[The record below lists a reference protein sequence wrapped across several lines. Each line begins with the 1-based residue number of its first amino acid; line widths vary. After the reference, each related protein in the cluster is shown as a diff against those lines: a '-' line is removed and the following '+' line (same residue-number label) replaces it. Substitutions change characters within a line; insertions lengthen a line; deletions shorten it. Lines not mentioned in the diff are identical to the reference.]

1 VTAAHFVRGVNTSGS
16 RTGATRERVSADD
29 GLASGWFANSHE
41 RAKRRRGQPKRRLI
55 VLMLLL
61 VALMLL
67 TAWRLVVVQVLD
79 VEAYIEWGATQ
90 RVRTVEIEATRGSIL
105 DRDGH
110 ALVLSDG
117 RPTIWADPQQIED
130 VAFVAS
136 QLEAVLGTE
145 PGVLAEKLARSSNF
159 VYLDRQVSKEVGA
172 TVASLQL
179 PGIFV
184 DEEATRL
191 SPNGADFARGL
202 LGSVDVDQVAISGLE
217 LQYDA
222 LLSGEAGW
230 ETYERAR
237 DGTSL
242 PSGSIDGVAAT
253 RGDDLVLTIHR
264 ETQFLAEQILA
275 EQVEAQSAAGGYA
288 VIMRTATGEVLAAA
302 GVSRNNETG
311 VAKPAAYNMAYLDT
325 YEPGSVNK
333 VFTISAALEAGLV
346 TPDTAF
352 DIPREYRFADKT
364 FVEPFNTGVGEL
376 TVSQIVSKSS
386 NIGTVQVAELLGNDR
401 LYTYLLSLGF
411 GSRTGIDSAAAV
423 PDESAGLL
431 LASSDWFGTELA
443 AISFGQAVALTPIQV
458 AAAYNTIANNG
469 VYVRP
474 TLVRGVLDAEGVM
487 HTWPFDEGRR
497 VMSSETATQ
506 VTAMLEQVVANG
518 TGTLAAVDGY
528 RVAGKTGTAQKPVAG
543 GYSATDYMST
553 FAGFVPASD
562 PELTIV
568 VVLDTAETY
577 LAGQVAAP
585 LFSELAG
592 YALRVLRVPP
602 TVADELEAGVDG
614 ESAEVAD
621 VAG

>member
-1 VTAAHFVRGVNTSGS
+1 VTAAQFVRGSNSSGA
-16 RTGATRERVSADD
+16 RTTPTRDDTAGNRWLAD
-29 GLASGWFANSHE
+29 GHR
-41 RAKRRRGQPKRRLI
+41 RAKRERGRPQRRLL

-61 VALMLL
+61 VALLAVS
-67 TAWRLVVVQVLD
+67 AWRLVEVQVLGAE
-79 VEAYIEWGATQ
+79 VYVEWGATQ
-90 RVRTVEIEATRGSIL
+90 RVRTIEIEATRGSIL

-117 RPTIWADPQQIED
+117 RPTIWADPQQVED
-130 VAFVAS
+130 IAATAS
-136 QLEAVLGTE
+136 RLESMLGTE
-145 PGVLAEKLARSSNF
+145 PGLIAERLARDARF
-159 VYLDRQVSKEVGA
+159 VYLDRQVSDDIGA
-172 TVASLQL
+172 AVADLGL

-184 DEEATRL
+184 DEEPARL
-191 SPNGADFARGL
+191 SPNGTDFARGL
-202 LGSVDVDQVAISGLE
+202 LGTLDIDHQAVSGLE

-230 ETYERAR
+230 ETYERGR

-242 PSGSIDGVAAT
+242 PVGAIGGVAAA
-253 RGDDLVLTIHR
+253 RGEDLVLTIHR
-264 ETQFLAEQILA
+264 ETQFLAEQILT

-302 GVSRNNETG
+302 GVSRNDETG
-311 VAKPAAYNMAYLDT
+311 VVRPAGYNMAYLDT

-333 VFTISAALEAGLV
+333 LFTIAAALDSGLV
-346 TPDTAF
+346 TPDTEF
-352 DIPREYRFADKT
+352 DVPRQYTFADKT
-364 FVEPFNTGVGEL
+364 FIEPFNSGVGVL
-376 TVSQIVSKSS
+376 TVSQILSKSS
-386 NIGTVQVAELLGNDR
+386 NIGTVQIAELLGNDR
-401 LYTYLLSLGF
+401 LYKYLLSFGF
-411 GSRTGIDSAAAV
+411 GARTGVDDEAAV
-423 PDESAGLL
+423 PGESAGLL
-431 LASSDWFGTELA
+431 LPADDWFGTELA
-443 AISFGQAVALTPIQV
+443 AISFGQAIALTPIQV
-458 AAAYNTIANNG
+458 AAAYNTIANGG

-474 TLVRGVLDAEGVM
+474 TLVRGVLDADGVM
-487 HTWPFDEGRR
+487 HTWPFDDGRR
-497 VMSSETATQ
+497 AMSAETAAQ
-506 VTAMLEQVVANG
+506 VTEMLEQVVANG

-568 VVLDTAETY
+568 VVLDRAETY

-602 TVADELEAGVDG
+602 TVAPELEVGVPDEAG
-614 ESAEVAD
+614 ELAD
-621 VAG
+621 VAE